1 MLANNILTTI
11 LTINDHL
18 FTSAAQLL
26 FTYNIWKTF
35 LTKFNIHLL
44 TSAARLV
51 LADHILT
58 ELLTKFNYL
67 LITSVTFS
75 QYSWQTIISFG
86 QLIICCFI
94 TIF

>member
-1 MLANNILTTI
+1 MFLKV
-11 LTINDHL
+11 
-18 FTSAAQLL
+18 L

-67 LITSVTFS
+67 LIRSATFYQRS
-75 QYSWQTIISFG
+75 
-86 QLIICCFI
+86 
-94 TIF
+94 